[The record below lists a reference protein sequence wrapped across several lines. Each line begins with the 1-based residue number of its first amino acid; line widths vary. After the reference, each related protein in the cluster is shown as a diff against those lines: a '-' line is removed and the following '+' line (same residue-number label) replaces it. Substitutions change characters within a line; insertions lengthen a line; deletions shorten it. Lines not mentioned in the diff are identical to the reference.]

1 MFSCKNNNQGGLF
14 ANVFFRNMITY
25 LLSIKYNT
33 GSEYEKI
40 PKHYDLPP
48 HYQWK
53 TDDFLE
59 LGVEFKDEN
68 IHPIKNSQQ
77 ITDTQIKQFLDGDLS
92 IDKSTKY
99 IFNPPCWCQDS
110 GIVKHITH
118 YFANSENE
126 LCDNIISRNKYKDRY
141 KNNNDMFIHIRANHM
156 YPDSHPLRNIVL
168 PDQAFYE
175 GIIDSLNDEY
185 SNIYMSSDNIEHK
198 ICQGLIKKYKIIPF
212 VENKID
218 TILFGSTCKYVIISS
233 GSFSFMIGLFSFF
246 SEKIFYHKRAGQGKK
261 MIHPRLGL
269 HWHGWH
275 PNFYPTL
282 ITPKYKKI

>member
-1 MFSCKNNNQGGLF
+1 MLNLKQFQW
-14 ANVFFRNMITY
+14 
-25 LLSIKYNT
+25 IK
-33 GSEYEKI
+33 
-40 PKHYDLPP
+40 
-48 HYQWK
+48 
-53 TDDFLE
+53 
-59 LGVEFKDEN
+59 N

-212 VENKID
+212 VENKIE
-218 TILFGSTCKYVIISS
+218 KV
-233 GSFSFMIGLFSFF
+233 SFF
-246 SEKIFYHKRAGQGKK
+246 NKNI
-261 MIHPRLGL
+261 
-269 HWHGWH
+269 
-275 PNFYPTL
+275 
-282 ITPKYKKI
+282 